1 MSDTK
6 VITRDITVRD
16 FPLQLWLM
24 MRSVAAAERR
34 PVAVLV
40 EEACEKYLASIRTE

>member
-40 EEACEKYLASIRTE
+40 EEACEKYLASLRTE